1 MDTGS
6 GPGQNTTPADAGSQG
21 AQPSGRWG
29 VIVLP
34 GLLVLAILA
43 VFLPAL
49 LVQEASGVV
58 LAKLAAAAMLSVL
71 PGWLY
76 LQFIKSKGRSL
87 YDEYVLNLFR
97 LHIDEYANLPSPPQ
111 HTSYHKVW
119 QERHRELGVE
129 TKDNLYRK
137 KFEAIYG
144 RGSVSTF
151 DVIYD
156 RRTIRSQTETFA
168 PVLFATVLLA
178 LGWVLVLQPGGWA
191 DIDIFGGALGS
202 QPQLPDEVLL
212 FGFLGAYSFIL
223 QDIVRRYFRDDLK
236 TGAYV
241 AAVSRIVFVTLI
253 LLAVQLVA
261 PFESSQLQA
270 ALGFMVGFFPQIGL
284 QALQAAL
291 SKPLGLLIPT
301 LKVNHPLSELDGL
314 NIWYEARLA
323 EEGIEDMQNLV
334 SANLVD
340 LMLHSRAPIA
350 RLLDWI
356 DQAFLWL
363 HLPTARDLGVSEGGA
378 ETPRAQLRR
387 LGIRTASDLK
397 RSWEA
402 LEDDGGFRRRISAAL
417 GVPSQ
422 EGSAVVQSILQS
434 LDGAANFWHV
444 QEFKRHQWLHGDN
457 HRPKRRTSVAV
468 SRTSSLDPP
477 DLSLGSPSDLTAD
490 LMPCPGSPHRFAQSA
505 AGAAPVSSSSVGGRT
520 PGR

>member
-1 MDTGS
+1 MVTEERPVQDSTS
-6 GPGQNTTPADAGSQG
+6 PTAKPVRD
-21 AQPSGRWG
+21 SGRWTM
-29 VIVLP
+29 
-34 GLLVLAILA
+34 
-43 VFLPAL
+43 VFLPAVL
-49 LVQEASGVV
+49 LLAIVAVLLPAVVVHESSGVV
-58 LAKLAAAAMLSVL
+58 LAKLAAAAMLSLL

-76 LQFIKSKGRSL
+76 VQFIKNKGRSL

-111 HTSYHKVW
+111 HTSYYKVW
-119 QERHRELGVE
+119 QKHHRDLGVE

-151 DVIYD
+151 DMIYD
-156 RRTIRSQTETFA
+156 RRTFRLQTETFA

-178 LGWVLVLQPGGWA
+178 LGWVLVLQPERWA
-191 DIDIFGGALGS
+191 EVGIFGGALSG
-202 QPQLPDEVLL
+202 QPQLPNEVLR

-241 AAVSRIVFVTLI
+241 AGVARIVFVTLI

-261 PFESSQLQA
+261 PFESDQLQA
-270 ALGFMVGFFPQIGL
+270 VLGFLVGFFPQIGL

-291 SKPLGLLIPT
+291 SKPLGFLIPT

-340 LMLHSRAPIA
+340 LMLHSRTPVA
-350 RLLDWI
+350 RLIDWI
-356 DQAFLWL
+356 DQALLCL
-363 HLPTARDLGVSEGGA
+363 HLPTARDLGLAEGSVEA
-378 ETPRAQLRR
+378 PRVQIRR

-402 LEDDGGFRRRISAAL
+402 LKDDTGFASRISSAL
-417 GVPSQ
+417 GVTPQ
-422 EGSAVVQSILQS
+422 EAPAVIQSILQALEGDVS
-434 LDGAANFWHV
+434 FWHV
-444 QEFKRHQWLHGDN
+444 QEFKDHDWLHVDDDRSG
-457 HRPKRRTSVAV
+457 RRSSASVGRVIAPV
-468 SRTSSLDPP
+468 
-477 DLSLGSPSDLTAD
+477 LSAQGNPGPSEQAD
-490 LMPCPGSPHRFAQSA
+490 SSA
-505 AGAAPVSSSSVGGRT
+505 AS
-520 PGR
+520 